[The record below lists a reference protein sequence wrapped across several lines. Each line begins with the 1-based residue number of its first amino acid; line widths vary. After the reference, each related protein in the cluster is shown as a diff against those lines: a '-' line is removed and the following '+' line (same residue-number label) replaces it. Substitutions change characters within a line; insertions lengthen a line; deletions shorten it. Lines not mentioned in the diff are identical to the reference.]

1 MGEWIFVGIS
11 AVVATCDDLSPAT
24 ITQPIGTSSSA
35 YAFLPVL
42 LPVSYI
48 FHLVSYLSAPCVII
62 YYNTITIQNHWSIV
76 RFCECA

>member
-1 MGEWIFVGIS
+1 MSEWIFVGIS
-11 AVVATCDDLSPAT
+11 AVVAACDDLSPAT

-62 YYNTITIQNHWSIV
+62 YLS
-76 RFCECA
+76 